1 MSWEKAYAEL
11 DLRRES
17 ARQMGGT
24 DRLLRQR
31 ELGKLDVRQRITQLL
46 DSDTFREFGMT
57 TGKGK
62 YDPEGNLIS
71 FTASNAVAGTGRIA
85 DRKVIISADDYTI
98 GAGSSEA
105 TVADKWLYAERMA
118 HQLRM
123 PLIRMVDT
131 AGGSVRLIEQQQS
144 TKIPGYPSWPVI
156 PLLSTVPV
164 VGAALGACAGLG
176 AVKVACSH
184 FSIIVENIG
193 YVFAAGPPVV
203 KQGLNQDVTKEELGG
218 ARLAAKAG
226 SVNNVAKSEEDA
238 FNQIRLF
245 LSYLPRN
252 VWNAPPVIE
261 SLDDPW
267 RSDQKLDEAIPENK
281 RTPYQIRKLLEQIID
296 KGSLF
301 EMSRLFGGSTLTCLA
316 RLNGYPVGVMA
327 NDPMVM
333 GGAMTH
339 KSAMKIERFVDLCD
353 TFHIPIVNFVD
364 QPGLMIGPDAES
376 AGTVPIAY
384 RAAGAIEQATVPWIS
399 IIIRRA
405 FGVGGGLHGP
415 KFGPNGQ
422 SLNLRYAWPS
432 AIWGSIPV
440 EGGVAAAYRREI
452 EAADDPLKKR
462 QELENYYHNLASP
475 FRTAEKF
482 GIVDIIKPSET
493 RALLCDWVED
503 AYEVNKT
510 QLGPKQRPMR

>member
-1 MSWEKAYAEL
+1 MGWEAAYKEL
-11 DLRRES
+11 DMRRALARKMGGEDRL
-17 ARQMGGT
+17 ARQK
-24 DRLLRQR
+24 
-31 ELGKLDVRQRITQLL
+31 ELGKLNVRERVEKLL
-46 DSDTFREFGMT
+46 DPGTFREFGMT

-62 YDPEGNLIS
+62 YDPQGNLVS
-71 FTASNAVAGTGRIA
+71 FIASNAVTGTGRIGN
-85 DRKVIISADDYTI
+85 RKVMISGDDYTI

-118 HQLRM
+118 YQFRM

-144 TKIPGYPSWPVI
+144 TKIPGYPTWPVI

-176 AVKVACSH
+176 AVKVSCAH
-184 FSIIVENIG
+184 FSVIVENVG
-193 YVFAAGPPVV
+193 QVFAAGPPVV
-203 KQGLNQDVTKEELGG
+203 KQGLNQMVTKEELGG
-218 ARLAAKAG
+218 AKVAAKAG
-226 SVNNVAKSEEDA
+226 SVNNIAKSEEDA
-238 FNQIRLF
+238 FDQIQKF

-252 VWNAPPVIE
+252 VWQAPPVIE
-261 SLDDPW
+261 CADDPW
-267 RSDQKLDEAIPENK
+267 RMDEKLDQAIPENK
-281 RTPYQIRKLLEQIID
+281 RTPYQIRKILEKIVD
-296 KGSLF
+296 KDSLF

-353 TFHIPIVNFVD
+353 TFHIPIVNFTD
-364 QPGLMIGPDAES
+364 QPGLMIGIEAES

-440 EGGVAAAYRREI
+440 EGGVAAAYRRDI
-452 EAADDPLKKR
+452 EAAEDPEAKR
-462 QELENYYHNLASP
+462 QELENYYHKLASP

-493 RALLCDWVED
+493 RALLCDWIED
-503 AYEVNKT
+503 AYELNRT

>member
-1 MSWEKAYAEL
+1 MSWEAAYTEL
-11 DLRRES
+11 DMRRAS
-17 ARQMGGT
+17 ARKMGGE
-24 DRLLRQR
+24 DRLARQK
-31 ELGKLDVRQRITQLL
+31 ELGKLNVRERVEKLL
-46 DSDTFREFGMT
+46 DPGTFREFGMT

-62 YDPEGNLIS
+62 NDPQGNLVS
-71 FTASNAVAGTGRIA
+71 FIASNAVTGTGRIA
-85 DRKVIISADDYTI
+85 NRKVMISGDDYTI

-118 HQLRM
+118 YQFRM

-144 TKIPGYPSWPVI
+144 TKIPGYPTWPVI

-176 AVKVACSH
+176 AVKVSCAH
-184 FSIIVENIG
+184 FSVIVENVG
-193 YVFAAGPPVV
+193 QVFAAGPPVV
-203 KQGLNQDVTKEELGG
+203 KQGLNQTVTKEELGG
-218 ARLAAKAG
+218 AKVAAKAG
-226 SVNNVAKSEEDA
+226 SVNNIAKSEEDA
-238 FNQIRLF
+238 FDQIQRF

-252 VWNAPPVIE
+252 VWQAPPVTE
-261 SLDDPW
+261 CVDDPW
-267 RSDQKLDEAIPENK
+267 RMDEKLDDAIPENK
-281 RTPYQIRKLLEQIID
+281 RTPYQIRKILEKIVD
-296 KGSLF
+296 KDSLF

-333 GGAMTH
+333 GGAMTN

-353 TFHIPIVNFVD
+353 TFHIPIVNFTD
-364 QPGLMIGPDAES
+364 QPGLMIGLEAES

-440 EGGVAAAYRREI
+440 EGGVAAAYRRDI
-452 EAADDPLKKR
+452 EAAEDPEAKR
-462 QELENYYHNLASP
+462 QELENYYHKLASP

-493 RALLCDWVED
+493 RALLCDWIED
-503 AYEVNKT
+503 AYELNRT